1 MGPETV
7 IAVLAV
13 AVGAAAQRVTGL
25 GFALLAAPLLVL
37 VLGPREGVVL
47 ANALGA
53 LVSALVLAR
62 TWRLVDWSRVRRLLP
77 GSLVAVPLGGLVVR
91 ALPGPVLL
99 LTVGA
104 LCTVAVTAAWFGP
117 AWQWLGSRAG
127 SAGSGFLSG
136 LFSVTAG
143 TGGPPLTIYAVSTG
157 WAAAAFSASVQPVL
171 LSNGLFALAVKGP
184 PANLLLLAGC
194 AMAVLVGVV
203 AGSRLGR
210 RLSPAR
216 TLQLVLGLAL
226 LGSLGAVVRGILAL
240 T

>member
-7 IAVLAV
+7 VAVLAV
-13 AVGAAAQRVTGL
+13 AAGAAAQRVTGL
-25 GFALLAAPLLVL
+25 GFALLAAPFLVL

-53 LVSALVLAR
+53 LVSALVLTR
-62 TWRLVDWSRVRRLLP
+62 TWRLVEWSRVRRLLP

-143 TGGPPLTIYAVSTG
+143 TGGPPLTVYAVSTG

-171 LSNGLFALAVKGP
+171 LSNGLFALAVKGA

-194 AMAVLVGVV
+194 AVAVLVGVV
-203 AGSRLGR
+203 TGSRLGR
-210 RLSPAR
+210 SLSPAL

-226 LGSLGAVVRGILAL
+226 VGSLGAVVRGILAL

>member
-7 IAVLAV
+7 VAVLAV

-25 GFALLAAPLLVL
+25 GFALLAAPFLVL

-53 LVSALVLAR
+53 LVSALVLTR
-62 TWRLVDWSRVRRLLP
+62 TWRLVDWSRVRRLLA

-104 LCTVAVTAAWFGP
+104 LCTLAVTAAWFGP
-117 AWQWLGSRAG
+117 AWPWLGSRAG

-171 LSNGLFALAVKGP
+171 LSNGLFALAVKGA

-194 AMAVLVGVV
+194 AVAVLVGVV

-210 RLSPAR
+210 HLSPAL
-216 TLQLVLGLAL
+216 TLQLVLALAL
-226 LGSLGAVVRGILAL
+226 VGSLGAVVRGIFAV